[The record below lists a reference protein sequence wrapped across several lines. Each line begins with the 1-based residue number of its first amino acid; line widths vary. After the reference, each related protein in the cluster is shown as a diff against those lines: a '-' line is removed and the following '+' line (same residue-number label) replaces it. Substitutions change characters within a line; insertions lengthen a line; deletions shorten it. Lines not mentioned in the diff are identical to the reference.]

1 MPGRVIRNSV
11 LLMLLVLTIILV
23 PFFFFHSY
31 IDSWTEALLK
41 APRGHSV
48 YYCLAVCLLLVA
60 DIILPVPSSVISI
73 GAGFLLGFY
82 YAVLISFT
90 GMVLGCLLGYW
101 LGKRS
106 GNAMRWLD
114 EETKSMME
122 KFFQSAGKWALIIA
136 RPVPVLAEASVF
148 FAGISKMNF
157 VSFMWASS
165 LSNLGIA
172 IVYAAVGVYAVSVNS
187 VLLAFTAAMILP
199 AIAFG
204 LQKIFSNKN
213 PKLFSKHRLK
223 QV

>member
-1 MPGRVIRNSV
+1 
-11 LLMLLVLTIILV
+11 MLLVLTIILV
-23 PFFFFHSY
+23 PFFFFHNY
-31 IDSWTEALLK
+31 IDSWAGELLKTPGQHLFYIALL
-41 APRGHSV
+41 
-48 YYCLAVCLLLVA
+48 LCLLLVA

-82 YAVLISFT
+82 YAILVSFT

-101 LGKRS
+101 LGKHS
-106 GNAMRWLD
+106 GNAMKWLD
-114 EETKSMME
+114 EETKERMK
-122 KFFQSAGKWALIIA
+122 KFFQQAGKWAVIIA

-157 VSFMWASS
+157 GSFMWASS

-172 IVYAAVGVYAVSVNS
+172 IVYSAIGVYAVSVNS

-204 LQKIFSNKN
+204 LQKIFTKIN
-213 PKLFSKHRLK
+213 PKLQSDNNLN

>member
-1 MPGRVIRNSV
+1 MPGRVVRNSI
-11 LLMLLVLTIILV
+11 LLMLLVLILILV
-23 PFFFFHSY
+23 PFFCFHSY
-31 IDSWTEALLK
+31 IDSWTDDLINAPGQKLSYIAMLLF
-41 APRGHSV
+41 
-48 YYCLAVCLLLVA
+48 LLLVA

-82 YAVLISFT
+82 YAVLVSFT

-106 GNAMRWLD
+106 GNAMRWID
-114 EETKSMME
+114 EETKSVME
-122 KFFQSAGKWALIIA
+122 KFFHRAGKWAIIIA

-148 FAGISKMNF
+148 FAGISRMNF
-157 VSFMWASS
+157 SSFIWASS

-187 VLLAFTAAMILP
+187 VLLAFSAAMILP

-204 LQKIFSNKN
+204 LQKSFNSRS
-213 PKLFSKHRLK
+213 PKLVREKDL
-223 QV
+223 